1 MPANA
6 TDATTNNYKNTDIV
20 FALNT
25 VSPYVRI
32 VHPAK
37 AVGQNEV
44 PYTTETHVVS
54 NVLLD
59 RDLVLH
65 GKRRFGEVPPK
76 NKMIAENCLA
86 PN

>member
-59 RDLVLH
+59 R
-65 GKRRFGEVPPK
+65 GPGPPWTEKIWRFPQK
-76 NKMIAENCLA
+76 
-86 PN
+86 